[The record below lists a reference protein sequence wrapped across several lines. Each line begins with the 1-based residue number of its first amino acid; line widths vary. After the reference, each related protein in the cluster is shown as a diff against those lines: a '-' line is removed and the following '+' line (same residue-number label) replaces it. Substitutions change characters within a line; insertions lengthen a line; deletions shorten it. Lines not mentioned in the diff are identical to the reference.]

1 MNILIVDDHDLVRE
15 AIANFLEQEDGYT
28 VSQSRDLPSALEV
41 LETARSGFD
50 LVLLDYKMS
59 GMQGLAGLRRAMRAA
74 PRTPV
79 ALMSGEATVE
89 VAEEALRSGSAGFI
103 PKTMGLRAMFNAVR
117 YMLAGRQFAPVQWLQ
132 NENARKSDAAMSFG
146 LTEREDQVL
155 SGLFEGKSN
164 KEIARDLDLQ
174 EVTVKLHLK
183 SLYRKL
189 GARNR
194 THAVLQ
200 ARSNGLVP

>member
-15 AIANFLEQEDGYT
+15 ALANFLEDAGGYD
-28 VSQSRDLPSALEV
+28 VSQCPNLPSALE
-41 LETARSGFD
+41 AIQAKRGGFD
-50 LVLLDYKMS
+50 LVLLDYKMA
-59 GMQGLAGLRRAMRAA
+59 GMQGLEGLHRAMSAA
-74 PRTPV
+74 PETPV
-79 ALMSGEATVE
+79 ALISGEAPVE
-89 VAEEALRSGSAGFI
+89 VAQEALQSGAAGFI

-117 YMLAGRQFAPVQWLQ
+117 HMLTGAQFAPIQWFDD
-132 NENARKSDAAMSFG
+132 EHARKSDVTASFG

-155 SGLFEGKSN
+155 SGLMEGKSN
-164 KEIARDLDLQ
+164 KEIARDLNLQ

-200 ARSNGLVP
+200 ARTNGLAL